1 MTTAAIH
8 YTNDA
13 FSIDRADIKGR
24 HSAGAG
30 FLAGVTRHLPGD
42 PLYCY
47 AATMGIARHCAD
59 AVAATRPRP
68 VKWIP
73 FGQEQLLAE
82 PGCLF
87 ISAPGLDSLA
97 WRRRGVGQRLYS
109 LCGVTHTI
117 CSAWAFESFAQYL
130 TAPLQP
136 WDAVVCTS
144 RPAQAAIVELLERQ
158 ADYLGQRLGA
168 AVPMAPLQLPVIPL
182 GVDCDRYA
190 GGPQAEARR
199 TAFRQR
205 HRIADDDVALLFFGR
220 LAFHAKA
227 HPLPLLMAA
236 EQAAQRTRRRLHA
249 IFTGRFPNPQIA
261 EEYRVMAR
269 DFAPSLQ
276 VHFVDGT
283 DDELSLAS
291 WFGADIFVSPSD
303 NIQETFGLTPIEAQA
318 AGLPAVVSDWDGYK
332 DTVKHGETGLRI
344 PTRIPS
350 PGAGQELMDQYAAG
364 GLSYDRYI
372 GYASLCTAMDI
383 GACAEALQRLADD
396 DQLRARMGQA
406 ARRHARETYDW
417 SVVVGQ
423 YRALWGELAE
433 IRASAAEVA
442 PPRPGQPKVPIYDDP
457 FRVFAGFATETLDGE
472 TVLGV
477 DADCTAVATMAN
489 QGSVNYGA
497 SQMLPPAV
505 MADLAARLRRAPR
518 RIAELET
525 EAGFAAADP
534 RLRRSLMWMLKFDMV
549 RRVRSE
555 A

>member
-8 YTNDA
+8 YTQDA

-30 FLAGVTRHLPGD
+30 FLAGMARHLPGD

-47 AATMGIARHCAD
+47 TPNEAMARHCAN
-59 AVAATRPRP
+59 AVAATRQRP

-73 FGQEQLLAE
+73 FGQETKLAE
-82 PGCLF
+82 PGCLY
-87 ISAPGLDSLA
+87 ISAPGLDGLA

-117 CSAWAFESFAQYL
+117 CSTWAFECFASYL

-136 WDAVVCTS
+136 WDALVCTS
-144 RPAQAAIVELLERQ
+144 RPARTAVVELLERQ

-168 AVPMAPLQLPVIPL
+168 PPLAAPLQLPVIPL

-190 GGPQAEARR
+190 GGGAAEARR
-199 TAFRQR
+199 AAFRQR
-205 HRIADDDVALLFFGR
+205 LGIGDGEVALLFFGR

-236 EQAAQRTRRRLHA
+236 ERVAQRTPRRLHA
-249 IFTGRFPNPQIA
+249 LFTGRFPNPQIA

-269 DFAPSLQ
+269 DFAPSVT
-276 VHFVDGT
+276 VHFVDGN

-332 DTVKHGETGLRI
+332 DTVLHGETGLRI
-344 PTRIPS
+344 PTRIPAA
-350 PGAGQELMDQYAAG
+350 GAGQLLMDQYAAG
-364 GLSYDRYI
+364 ALSYDRYI

-383 GACAEALQRLADD
+383 GACADALQRLAED
-396 DQLRARMGQA
+396 DQLRARMGEA
-406 ARRHARETYDW
+406 ARRHARRTYDW
-417 SVVVGQ
+417 SVVIGQ
-423 YRALWGELAE
+423 YRALWAELAD
-433 IRASAAEVA
+433 IRARAAELA
-442 PPRPGQPKVPIYDDP
+442 PPLPGQPAAPIYDDP
-457 FRVFAGFATETLDGE
+457 FRVFAGFATEALEDG

-477 DADCTAVATMAN
+477 DADCTDVATMAA
-489 QGSVNYGA
+489 QGSANFGA
-497 SQMLPPAV
+497 GALLPPGI
-505 MADLAARLRRAPR
+505 MADLATRLRQGPR
-518 RIAELET
+518 RIADLEA

-534 RLRRSLMWMLKFDMV
+534 RLRRSLLWMLKFDMI
-549 RRVRSE
+549 RLR
-555 A
+555 